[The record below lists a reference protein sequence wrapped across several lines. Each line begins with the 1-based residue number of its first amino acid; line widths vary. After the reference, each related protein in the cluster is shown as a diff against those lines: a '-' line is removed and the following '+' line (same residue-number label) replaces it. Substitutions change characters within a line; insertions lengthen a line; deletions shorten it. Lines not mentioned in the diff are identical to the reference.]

1 MALLRRAAAEPG
13 VALSTALALLRGR
26 WYLLW
31 YRLRG
36 RRVRAGRQFKVFG
49 SLKVRGPG
57 EVIFGDRVTI
67 LGDATPFTYKR
78 EARIIIGNDVMMGS
92 ARFGCASEI
101 SIGDQCI
108 LADCSISDTDHHSAQ
123 ANRRSPDAPVR
134 VLPVKIE
141 RNVWVARQAAVLPGC
156 TVLAGYEARS
166 SSVTERCVR
175 ASSLA
180 MRGACGAVERIAGS
194 TSMPPSLCMMAG
206 SRGRACS
213 DSGPATG
220 FGATIPSSV
229 EPKLGAGRACAS
241 GAGVKG

>member
-13 VALSTALALLRGR
+13 AAFSTSLALLRGR

-36 RRVRAGRQFKVFG
+36 RRVRAGRQFKIVG

-67 LGDATPFTYKR
+67 LGDATPFTYKP
-78 EARIIIGNDVMMGS
+78 EARILVGNDVMMGS
-92 ARFGCASEI
+92 ARFGCAREI

-123 ANRRSPDAPVR
+123 ANRRSPDAPIR
-134 VLPVKIE
+134 ILPVKIE

-156 TVLAGYEARS
+156 TVGEN
-166 SSVTERCVR
+166 SVI
-175 ASSLA
+175 SH
-180 MRGACGAVERIAGS
+180 GAVVMRS
-194 TSMPPSLCMMAG
+194 F
-206 SRGRACS
+206 
-213 DSGPATG
+213 GPNIVIVGNPAKV
-220 FGATIPSSV
+220 AAPIPSGDV
-229 EPKLGAGRACAS
+229 APAGEQAPAVGQPTITAS
-241 GAGVKG
+241 P